1 MFGYEEQYIYGDISV
16 NASKDSSMG
25 VLLELRGM
33 GCRNLEYVLQARG
46 IDWYYFLSSCI
57 DYQGVFKRIDLAVND
72 MGRIAGYR
80 NSKGTFIMPT
90 RYGNVQEPMKQ

>member
-1 MFGYEEQYIYGDISV
+1 MKSEYFIHEDYGMFGYEEQYIYGAISV

-46 IDWYYFLSSCI
+46 IDWYYF
-57 DYQGVFKRIDLAVND
+57 
-72 MGRIAGYR
+72 
-80 NSKGTFIMPT
+80 
-90 RYGNVQEPMKQ
+90 

>member
-1 MFGYEEQYIYGDISV
+1 MFVFPTTDALEIIKKCTGNEKANIFIHEDYGMFGYEEQYIYGDISV

-57 DYQGVFKRIDLAVND
+57 DYQGVF
-72 MGRIAGYR
+72 
-80 NSKGTFIMPT
+80 
-90 RYGNVQEPMKQ
+90 